1 MKNSNPKQLFWS
13 LLMAGVGTVSAL
25 AQSTLNF
32 YNSGSTGADGP
43 FYPQVTVVGNSN
55 QLSGVNIPGARA
67 IQDSFGGTTVY
78 YIDVPL
84 RTNGLYN
91 FTTITIPLNM
101 RVRFVLSSNQLD
113 SPPPV
118 IFLATGDVTIA
129 GEIGLT
135 SKDTA
140 AAYVGGSSYYAD
152 NDGYDGTG
160 PRWIP
165 GPGGFRGGQVDG
177 DSGLGTQAGIY
188 RSRAGGS
195 ESFCLPLVGGSGAS
209 YCTDYLPSYNYHGIG
224 SGGSGVFYLSSS
236 TKITFDS
243 NYGATSR
250 GIMFR
255 YSFYNWN
262 GGSYSQPGGTGMAAL
277 FANQIFGT
285 PRTSDNTRTLFSAC
299 QQQVVQGSSIYPM
312 WSTGI
317 YGNNV
322 PVNPS
327 VNITL
332 VGTNAIPLTN
342 TSNTIYPMPSPGS
355 YAVTVTTQNLPTNIV
370 FNVTSYLLNMD
381 QSYNGT
387 ANTYVTPPTT
397 PNGDGTSS
405 AIVNVTISS
414 GYQYLV
420 ARAKNAI
427 TVAMAPDYQG
437 SPIKECQWATDQN
450 GNTHTTYVTAS
461 GAMLSQEAA
470 MRLAV
475 EQGKWDFV
483 RTYGGQISWKWS
495 KS

>member
-1 MKNSNPKQLFWS
+1 MKNSKLKNLFWAVLITGS
-13 LLMAGVGTVSAL
+13 SGVSAL

-84 RTNGLYN
+84 RTNGVYN
-91 FTTITIPLNM
+91 FTTITIPMNM
-101 RVRFVLSSNQLD
+101 RVRFILNSNQMD

-135 SKDTA
+135 SKDTSG
-140 AAYVGGSSYYAD
+140 AYVGGSSYYAD
-152 NDGYDGTG
+152 NDSQDYSG

-177 DSGLGTQAGIY
+177 DSGLGTQPGLY
-188 RSRAGGS
+188 RNRAGGS
-195 ESFCLPLVGGSGAS
+195 ENFCLPLVGGSG
-209 YCTDYLPSYNYHGIG
+209 G
-224 SGGSGVFYLSSS
+224 SFYGLTGCGGAGVFYLASS
-236 TKITFDS
+236 TKITFDG

-255 YSFYNWN
+255 NSAIVYY
-262 GGSYSQPGGTGMAAL
+262 SYSGSAGYYAANGGTGMAAL
-277 FANQIFGT
+277 FANQIFGS
-285 PRTSDNTRTLFSAC
+285 PRTTDNTRTLFSAC

-342 TSNTIYPMPSPGS
+342 TSNTIYPMPAPGS

-381 QSYNGT
+381 QAYNGT

-397 PNGDGTSS
+397 PNGDGTCG
-405 AIVNVTISS
+405 AVVNVTINS

-470 MRLAV
+470 IRLAV